1 MSDTE
6 LPDWERFGRA
16 IMAGWPDMCDLDCF
30 EVQDLAEMCGIL
42 RKEPY
47 DPERHGDEYADEYD
61 VKPGDDY
68 YVPNYGHKEY
78 RDD

>member
-47 DPERHGDEYADEYD
+47 DPRIRRKTG
-61 VKPGDDY
+61 G
-68 YVPNYGHKEY
+68 
-78 RDD
+78 